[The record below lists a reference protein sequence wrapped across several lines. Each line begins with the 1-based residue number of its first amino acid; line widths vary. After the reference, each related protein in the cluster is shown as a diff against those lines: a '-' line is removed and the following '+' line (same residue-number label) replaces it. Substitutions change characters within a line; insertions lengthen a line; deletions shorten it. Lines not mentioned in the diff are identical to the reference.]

1 MEKKGV
7 PEGTLLLKRG
17 AVYWA
22 RPDSHHQGLVLNCAS
37 GRCRHQF
44 TSFFELTSPYVPV
57 ANPLAVVPR
66 RQEPGRNLLISVP
79 ALSVMSGPQ
88 SQAAMAEP
96 AEMFVVRP
104 ASAHGNRM
112 MPLPL
117 VVVLM
122 PVTMTWMAPWG
133 ELVAIDLTY
142 LETLTPV
149 VDSQPQLPAAGS
161 PAADCVV
168 SGTLVRHARAA

>member
-37 GRCRHQF
+37 GRCRHEF

-88 SQAAMAEP
+88 SQAAKARP
-96 AEMFVVRP
+96 ARKAVGRP
-104 ASAHGNRM
+104 ASAPRVRKDA
-112 MPLPL
+112 LPL
-117 VVVLM
+117 GRGFR
-122 PVTMTWMAPWG
+122 PGP
-133 ELVAIDLTY
+133 
-142 LETLTPV
+142 
-149 VDSQPQLPAAGS
+149 
-161 PAADCVV
+161 
-168 SGTLVRHARAA
+168 